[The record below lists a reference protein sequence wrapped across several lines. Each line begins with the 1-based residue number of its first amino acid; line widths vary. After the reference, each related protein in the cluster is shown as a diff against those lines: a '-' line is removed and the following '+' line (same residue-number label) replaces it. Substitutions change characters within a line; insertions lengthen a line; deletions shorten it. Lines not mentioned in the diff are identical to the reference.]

1 LHRAVVVKELETL
14 RVVVAAAKALAIQ
27 LRDRVVVQV
36 PDRAVAEVVALVVVD
51 VVHVSFQG
59 HIRFA

>member
-1 LHRAVVVKELETL
+1 MRELETL
-14 RVVVAAAKALAIQ
+14 RVVVAVAKALAIQ
-27 LRDRVVVQV
+27 LRDRVREPVVVLV
-36 PDRAVAEVVALVVVD
+36 PDRAVAEGAALAVED